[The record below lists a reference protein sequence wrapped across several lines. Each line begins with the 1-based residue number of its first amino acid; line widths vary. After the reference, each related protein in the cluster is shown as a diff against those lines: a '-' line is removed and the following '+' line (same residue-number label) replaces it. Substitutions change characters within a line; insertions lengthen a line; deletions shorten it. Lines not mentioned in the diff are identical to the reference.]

1 MIVSTE
7 DNVNYSGLNIFD
19 TIPLSSSDIYI
30 VTSEG
35 DRLDNLAY
43 QFYGDASLWKII
55 VLANSNLTG
64 SSLYLDANLQ
74 LRIPIDKNN
83 FQSVIQEIKN

>member
-1 MIVSTE
+1 MILSTE
-7 DNVNYSGLNIFD
+7 DNVRYSGINIFD
-19 TIPLSSSDIYI
+19 NIPLSNSDIYI

-64 SSLYLDANLQ
+64 SSLYLNANLQ
-74 LRIPIDKNN
+74 LRIPTDSNGYQK
-83 FQSVIQEIKN
+83 VISEINK

>member
-7 DNVNYSGLNIFD
+7 DNVQYSGINIFD
-19 TIPLSSSDIYI
+19 NIPLSSSDIYI

-43 QFYGDASLWKII
+43 QFYGDASFWKVI
-55 VLANSNLTG
+55 VLANSNLVG
-64 SSLYLDANLQ
+64 RSLYLDANLQ
-74 LRIPIDKNN
+74 LRIPTDRNK
-83 FQSVIQEIKN
+83 FQSILSEINK

>member
-1 MIVSTE
+1 MIVTTE
-7 DNVNYSGLNIFD
+7 ENVRYSGIDIFE
-19 TIPLSSSDIYI
+19 TIPLSNSDIYI
-30 VTSEG
+30 VTSES

-64 SSLYLDANLQ
+64 SSLYLNANLQ
-74 LRIPIDKNN
+74 LRIPTDRSN
-83 FQSVIQEIKN
+83 FQSIINEISK

>member
-1 MIVSTE
+1 MIVNTE

-43 QFYGDASLWKII
+43 QFYSDASLWKII

-74 LRIPIDKNN
+74 LRIPIDKNK
-83 FQSVIQEIKN
+83 FQSVVQEINK

>member
-1 MIVSTE
+1 MIVTTE
-7 DNVNYSGLNIFD
+7 DNVNYSGINIFD
-19 TIPLSSSDIYI
+19 TIPLSNSDIYI

-43 QFYGDASLWKII
+43 QFYGDVSFWKII

-64 SSLYLDANLQ
+64 SSLYLDSNLQ
-74 LRIPIDKNN
+74 LRIPLDKNK
-83 FQSVIQEIKN
+83 FQSVIQEINK

>member
-43 QFYGDASLWKII
+43 QFYGDSSLWKII
-55 VLANSNLTG
+55 VLSNSNLTG
-64 SSLYLDANLQ
+64 SSLYLNANIQ
-74 LRIPIDKNN
+74 LRIPLDKNK
-83 FQSVIQEIKN
+83 FQSVIQEINK

>member
-7 DNVNYSGLNIFD
+7 DNVKYSGINIFE
-19 TIPLSSSDIYI
+19 TIPLSNSDIYI

-43 QFYGDASLWKII
+43 EFYGDASFWKII

-64 SSLYLDANLQ
+64 SSLYLNANLQ
-74 LRIPIDKNN
+74 LRIPTDRSK
-83 FQSVIQEIKN
+83 FQSILSEITR

>member
-7 DNVNYSGLNIFD
+7 DNVQYSGINIFD
-19 TIPLSSSDIYI
+19 NIPLSSSDIYI

-43 QFYGDASLWKII
+43 QFYGDVSLWKVI
-55 VLANSNLTG
+55 VLANSNLVG
-64 SSLYLDANLQ
+64 RSLYLDANLQ
-74 LRIPIDKNN
+74 LRIPTDKNK
-83 FQSVIQEIKN
+83 FQSILSEINN